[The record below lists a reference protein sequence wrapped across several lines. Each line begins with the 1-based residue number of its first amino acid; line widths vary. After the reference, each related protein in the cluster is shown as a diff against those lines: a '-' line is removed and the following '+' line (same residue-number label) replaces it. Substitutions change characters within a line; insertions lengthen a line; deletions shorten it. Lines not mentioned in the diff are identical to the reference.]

1 MERINYSEGKPTWSW
16 VERKDG
22 SKQLKLTLR
31 YYDDGKRRSRAKRF
45 SVADSTKLDT
55 DRKKDN
61 ALRAWIKELEAE
73 QDKLIKEERE
83 REQAEAEAAKLASL
97 PSATSTVAE
106 YISSFID
113 DLEASGH
120 IERSTVYS
128 YRRFARAIAVAFPRV
143 RLIDLTTTMVQKW
156 ENGLIADG
164 YSTST
169 VTKYHRLLSMTC
181 KHAVMV
187 DDLVKNPCQA
197 VKAPKQQAPSP
208 NALDVEGFARLAVT
222 LDAMQPSQV
231 VTAAYI
237 AMFTGMRN
245 GEVCGLRW
253 REYDA
258 ANHTITV
265 TEAIGSAG
273 GSTFSKSPKTKVSRR
288 TIPVA
293 PRLADMLERRRA
305 AMVAEL
311 QTKGVELTP
320 REFGELFVIGD
331 VAGRYMNPTTLT
343 RAWKSLAETFGL
355 VGTQGRRVTFH
366 DLRHSFAT
374 VAIAAGADVKAVA
387 ANLGHTNAAMTL
399 NIYAD
404 ASPRAKQIAINQMGV
419 TVEALGEV
427 EPYAENANALP
438 DPDDANAVTTD

>member
-1 MERINYSEGKPTWSW
+1 
-16 VERKDG
+16 
-22 SKQLKLTLR
+22 
-31 YYDDGKRRSRAKRF
+31 
-45 SVADSTKLDT
+45 
-55 DRKKDN
+55 
-61 ALRAWIKELEAE
+61 
-73 QDKLIKEERE
+73 
-83 REQAEAEAAKLASL
+83 
-97 PSATSTVAE
+97 
-106 YISSFID
+106 
-113 DLEASGH
+113 
-120 IERSTVYS
+120 
-128 YRRFARAIAVAFPRV
+128 
-143 RLIDLTTTMVQKW
+143 
-156 ENGLIADG
+156 
-164 YSTST
+164 
-169 VTKYHRLLSMTC
+169 
-181 KHAVMV
+181 
-187 DDLVKNPCQA
+187 
-197 VKAPKQQAPSP
+197 
-208 NALDVEGFARLAVT
+208 
-222 LDAMQPSQV
+222 
-231 VTAAYI
+231 
-237 AMFTGMRN
+237 
-245 GEVCGLRW
+245 
-253 REYDA
+253 
-258 ANHTITV
+258 
-265 TEAIGSAG
+265 
-273 GSTFSKSPKTKVSRR
+273 
-288 TIPVA
+288 
-293 PRLADMLERRRA
+293 MLERRRA